1 VGGYDILER
10 PSHYTNKVKIYS
22 KSDPMR
28 LAFNAT
34 ALLTPLT
41 GIGQY
46 GFHLAGELLKMPE
59 LDIDFFYGTTWDK
72 RRLTSIPSGVGQVVM
87 PWMKPWMKQ
96 RIPFYPQIGRLYRQH
111 QFTKQIKAA
120 KFDVHHEPNYLPLR
134 MDVPTVITAHDL
146 SWIRYPEMH
155 PAQRVAIMNRYF
167 EKALYQASAVI
178 TDAEFV
184 KQEIVDVFGIQP
196 EKITAIPLG
205 VESMFRPLSSNET
218 RAVLSLHGLEHGRY
232 FLTVGT
238 LEPRKNLSVA
248 IRAYSELPEAIRKR
262 YPLVVIGMKGWH
274 SAEIEKLITP
284 LERAGYL
291 RVLGYVSRQDLAT
304 IMAGATSLIYPSI
317 YEGFGLPP
325 LEAMACGVPV
335 ICSNVSSL
343 PEVVGD
349 AGILIDPRDETGLR
363 EHLHAITEDKKL
375 WVDLSM
381 RARERSL
388 RFTWKNCA
396 QQTIEVYKNVCG

>member
-1 VGGYDILER
+1 MGGYDIWEC
-10 PSHYTNKVKIYS
+10 PSHYTNKVEIYS
-22 KSDPMR
+22 KSDLMR

-34 ALLTPLT
+34 ALLSPLT

-46 GFHLAGELLKMPE
+46 GFHLAGELLNMPE
-59 LDIDFFYGTTWDK
+59 LDIDFFYGASWDK
-72 RRLTSIPSGVGQVVM
+72 RRLTSIPSGIGQVI
-87 PWMKPWMKQ
+87 PWVKPWVKQ
-96 RIPFYPQIGRLYRQH
+96 CIPLYPQIGRLYRQH
-111 QFTKQIKAA
+111 QFSKQVKAG
-120 KFDVHHEPNYLPLR
+120 KFDVYHEPNYLPLR
-134 MDVPTVITAHDL
+134 TDAPTVITVHDL

-155 PAQRVAIMNRYF
+155 PAQRVTVMNRYF

-205 VESMFRPLSSNET
+205 VESIFKPLSSNET

-291 RVLGYVSRQDLAT
+291 RVLGYVSREDLAT

-349 AGILIDPRDETGLR
+349 AGLLIDPSDEMGLR
-363 EHLHAITEDKKL
+363 QKLMMLIEDPKQRDAFAIR
-375 WVDLSM
+375 S
-381 RARERSL
+381 RERSL
-388 RFTWKNCA
+388 SFTWEKCA
-396 QQTIEVYKNVCG
+396 QQTVGVYQSAIA

>member
-1 VGGYDILER
+1 MRHWGFR
-10 PSHYTNKVKIYS
+10 SHYTNKVEIYS

-34 ALLTPLT
+34 ALLSPLT

-72 RRLTSIPSGVGQVVM
+72 RRLTSIPSGVGQVMM
-87 PWMKPWMKQ
+87 PWMKPWIKQ

-111 QFTKQIKAA
+111 QFTKQVKAA

-155 PAQRVAIMNRYF
+155 PAQRVAVMNRYF

-184 KQEIVDVFGIQP
+184 KQEIVDVFGIAL

-218 RAVLSLHGLEHGRY
+218 RAVLSSHGLEHGRY

-238 LEPRKNLSVA
+238 LEPRKNLSLA
-248 IRAYSELPEAIRKR
+248 IRAYSALPESIRKR

-274 SAEIEKLITP
+274 SAEIERSISP
-284 LERAGYL
+284 LAQAGYL
-291 RVLGYVSRQDLAT
+291 RQLGYVPREDLAT
-304 IMAGATSLIYPSI
+304 LMAGATTLIYPSI

-325 LEAMACGVPV
+325 LEAMACGTPV
-335 ICSNVSSL
+335 ICSNVSTL

-349 AGILIDPRDETGLR
+349 AGILIDPSDETGLL
-363 EHLHAITEDKKL
+363 EHLLAMCEDKKL
-375 WVDLSM
+375 RVDLST
-381 RARERSL
+381 RARKRSL
-388 RFTWKNCA
+388 SFTWKKCA
-396 QQTIEVYKNVCG
+396 QQTVDVYKSLIF